1 MKDLSSVLHS
11 FKALEKFCTDEQFKG
26 HDPYDGLNSKLFQTI
41 PFLKKSRFF
50 RLAWIQ
56 LFKRLPVNLR
66 SLVGIDKLHNS
77 KGIALFLSGYCRLYH
92 QNPSDESMNKVVD
105 LADQLVDMRNKDFS
119 GSCWGYPFDWQARAF
134 FQPKNT
140 PTVVAT
146 TYAACALLD
155 AYYIT
160 LNGSYLQHARS
171 ACDFVL
177 KDLNRT
183 KGEGDSFA
191 FSYSPLDSSVV
202 YNASLLGSRLLS
214 RVYAHTQEEELKIA
228 ARQSVVFCCNKQK
241 DDGSWAYGDYSF
253 HQWVDNFH
261 TGFNLECLSN
271 YAANCSDSQFDVF
284 IQKGL
289 DYYVQNFFSPEGISK
304 YYNDSIYPVDIHA
317 PAQLVVTI
325 DRLNRWDEYGDLVDR
340 VMRWTI
346 ANMQTEQGYFIY
358 QKKKYWSSTIPYMR
372 WGQAWMFLAFSIYL
386 SNRNDKEN

>member
-1 MKDLSSVLHS
+1 MKLSAS
-11 FKALEKFCTDEQFKG
+11 FLSLEQHCVKEQFKG
-26 HDPYDGLNSKLFQTI
+26 YDPYDGLNSRLFQSI
-41 PFLKKSRFF
+41 PFLNRGRFF

-66 SLVGIDKLHNS
+66 SLVGIEKVHNS

-155 AYYIT
+155 AYDIT
-160 LNGSYLQHARS
+160 RNGNYLKHARS

-183 KGEGDSFA
+183 KGEDDSFA

-214 RVYAHTQEEELKIA
+214 RVYAQTHEEELKIA
-228 ARQSVVFCCNKQK
+228 ARQSVAFCCNKQK
-241 DDGSWAYGDYSF
+241 DDGSWSYGDYAF
-253 HQWVDNFH
+253 HQWIDNFH
-261 TGFNLECLSN
+261 TGFNLECISQ
-271 YAANCSDSQFDVF
+271 YARNCNDDRFDQNV
-284 IQKGL
+284 QRGL
-289 DYYVQNFFSPEGISK
+289 VYYTNTFFTPNGMSK
-304 YYNDSIYPVDIHA
+304 YYHDGLYPMDIHS

-325 DRLNRWDEYGDLVDR
+325 DQLSQWENYGDLVDR
-340 VMRWTI
+340 VMNWTI
-346 ANMQTEQGYFIY
+346 ENMQTKHGYFIY

-386 SNRNDKEN
+386 SNRNDKES